1 MRKKQYSGLW
11 RRKAWMLPAACLLF
25 ASVLAAQ
32 NGAVVAHDAWARIPA
47 PSKMETAV
55 YMVIE
60 NHSAQPRAVVSVS
73 SNAADKVEMHQ
84 MKMLAAEKKEEKAS
98 SMPGMAKKEEMMVM
112 TPVTQIAVP
121 ANGKSTLSPNGFHLM
136 LFGLKS
142 RPAEGDKLLVTLKL
156 DDGTTVP
163 VTAVVRKE

>member
-1 MRKKQYSGLW
+1 
-11 RRKAWMLPAACLLF
+11 
-25 ASVLAAQ
+25 
-32 NGAVVAHDAWARIPA
+32 
-47 PSKMETAV
+47 
-55 YMVIE
+55 
-60 NHSAQPRAVVSVS
+60 
-73 SNAADKVEMHQ
+73 
-84 MKMLAAEKKEEKAS
+84 
-98 SMPGMAKKEEMMVM
+98 M

-142 RPAEGDKLLVTLKL
+142 RPAEGDKLMVTLKL

>member
-1 MRKKQYSGLW
+1 
-11 RRKAWMLPAACLLF
+11 
-25 ASVLAAQ
+25 VLAAQ

-73 SNAADKVEMHQ
+73 SNAAEKVEMHQ
-84 MKMLAAEKKEEKAS
+84 MKMMAAEKKEEKAS
-98 SMPGMAKKEEMMVM
+98 NMPGMAKKEESGMPGMAKKEQTMMVM
-112 TPVTQIAVP
+112 TPVAQIPVP
-121 ANGKSTLSPNGFHLM
+121 ANGKATLEPNGLHM
-136 LFGLKS
+136 MAFGLKS
-142 RPAEGDKLLVTLKL
+142 KLTEGDKLMVTLKL